1 MWESGLK
8 TGGRYAIFWVL
19 EVKRSK
25 TLQKLNIQD
34 CFCLHSW
41 FHSFMTFLA
50 QKLIYAIN
58 KQFWA
63 RSSIKPNYFRSS
75 CEIITYMRTYFRTE
89 TQDIAQNLIDDLFL
103 NWLSEKKWQKYGGTE
118 LFSEKTEAMHAELN
132 KRAEAA
138 ISSYSSVVDFWYY
151 I

>member
-63 RSSIKPNYFRSS
+63 RSSIKFNDRNVHLFQNRNPRWSPKS
-75 CEIITYMRTYFRTE
+75 E
-89 TQDIAQNLIDDLFL
+89 TLTVRKK
-103 NWLSEKKWQKYGGTE
+103 SEKNIGYGAI
-118 LFSEKTEAMHAELN
+118 FWK
-132 KRAEAA
+132 KRKPCMRNLTKKRKQPPKV
-138 ISSYSSVVDFWYY
+138 IQ
-151 I
+151 